1 MQINLLMSDILIQA
15 MRIYKLRNMKEVMGL
30 KEKKKKM
37 KKRDSK
43 YNYD

>member
-30 KEKKKKM
+30 KEKKKKNE
-37 KKRDSK
+37 KKRFK
-43 YNYD
+43 I